1 MSTRPFHDIPF
12 VEPSDEMAAD
22 PARAIAERYARHG
35 AIFRTTTP
43 FGHDLVYLVG
53 PEANRFVLATERLKF
68 SHRVGWGELLGVIE
82 VYGDGLLT
90 GKRALVVVSHSLQ
103 RAEHGE
109 QPVWMGM
116 VLAAAL
122 GQIGLPGGGYGYALG
137 AIAYYGRRSNAV
149 PTGSVP
155 QGRNGVR
162 DFIMLQPWRAFV
174 PGLAIFLAS
183 MSINFIGDALRDA
196 LDPRLKL

>member
-90 GKRALVVVSHSLQ
+90 MDGQRHDEHHSGGHRAGCEQLQ
-103 RAEHGE
+103 CS
-109 QPVWMGM
+109 
-116 VLAAAL
+116 
-122 GQIGLPGGGYGYALG
+122 GLPGPSGPRHNRPFIYGETGPAFRQRQTW
-137 AIAYYGRRSNAV
+137 IGRICDCA
-149 PTGSVP
+149 G
-155 QGRNGVR
+155 
-162 DFIMLQPWRAFV
+162 QPAWLPA
-174 PGLAIFLAS
+174 P
-183 MSINFIGDALRDA
+183 
-196 LDPRLKL
+196 LDRRHG